1 MTLSLTYSLTHPIKP
16 TITPSVKKSIPT
28 LVLLAIILVLSG
40 CVGKAI
46 DGAINRATLS
56 AKNFVENAFPGID
69 VDNIDGFDDLA
80 ANDPCLQGDAVFN
93 NDLCRGAT
101 NKKTYDGLRE
111 ARCVNDNDPDL
122 CGATVTRICDVDFEH
137 SLCRGVP
144 LYDNRLQAQVDRLE
158 AARLEVIFADWTG
171 GVTNDAGVVVP
182 LNDRPSNTHTSNQF
196 LSGLPGV
203 LGTFLTTQAVRDSSF
218 STPEKAAE
226 FSVTDSDSSG
236 TLTLGLEQ
244 GRTTDSNGNEIR
256 PAYDIFT
263 GSDAMDG
270 VVFVAGQY
278 TPTGC
283 VRQDCA
289 IHRYYAGLLPSTD
302 LGEPL
307 EEAPT
312 GGTWTGWIQSVG
324 DVVLDSAFAINFTFN
339 PTNDGTI
346 EAYIVDG
353 ANAMRIDGVFDD
365 QGVIT
370 GSTQWGSTGQ
380 NRQVGN
386 PSGGLISPGTLR
398 GLIGKGGAVAAFISE
413 QTGIQS
419 SGTPN
424 ADGYAGGFVAYL
436 TNPLPIETC
445 ITAKTC
451 VDYTHWVTAAGPA
464 TTPTANR
471 FLTGTPTGLTTGGEV
486 NPIVISTTLASG
498 DGPNA
503 LGGEATDGF
512 AIFQAGSTHNA
523 GILSTTRLGAPLSDT
538 FANARWKGLFFDRV
552 GREAIRNSSL
562 TLMVSYNGSAGT
574 ITSERIGNENAYT
587 FTGVVFNNVGIIT
600 GTITRTVV
608 ADTSQNILADT
619 SAGIITGLIGA
630 EGAVAV
636 FHSNANA
643 TTSYVG
649 GFVGVPPEAEAGS

>member
-1 MTLSLTYSLTHPIKP
+1 MTLSLTYSLTPSIKP

-46 DGAINRATLS
+46 EGALNRATDS
-56 AKNFVENAFPGID
+56 ATDAVKKAFPGID
-69 VDNIDGFDDLA
+69 VDNIDGFNDLA
-80 ANDPCLQGDAVFN
+80 ANDPCLQGNAVFN
-93 NDLCRGAT
+93 NDLCNGAT

-122 CGATVTRICDVDFEH
+122 CGATVTRVCVDIDH
-137 SLCRGVP
+137 VLCTDEIYVQRRKAR
-144 LYDNRLQAQVDRLE
+144 DDRLE
-158 AARLEVIFADWTG
+158 ALRLEVVFADWTG

-182 LNDRPSNTHTSNQF
+182 LNDRPSHTHTSNQF
-196 LSGLPGV
+196 LSGLSV
-203 LGTFLTTQAVRDSSF
+203 ALSTVRTTQAVRDSGIS
-218 STPEKAAE
+218 SPEKAEE

-236 TLTLGLEQ
+236 TLTLGLRQ
-244 GRTTDSNGNEIR
+244 ARTTDSNGNEIR

-278 TPTGC
+278 TPTDC

-307 EEAPT
+307 IAAPT

-324 DVVLDSAFAINFTFN
+324 DVVLDSAFAINVTFN
-339 PTNDGTI
+339 TTTDGGTI
-346 EAYIVDG
+346 EAYVVDS
-353 ANAMRIDGVFDD
+353 ANAMRIDGDFDD
-365 QGVIT
+365 QGVLT
-370 GSTQWGSTGQ
+370 GSTQWGNAGQ
-380 NRQVGN
+380 NRQVSN
-386 PSGGLISPGTLR
+386 PNGGLISPGTLR
-398 GLIGKGGAVAAFISE
+398 GLIGQEGLVAAFISE
-413 QTGIQS
+413 KTGIQPA
-419 SGTPN
+419 GTLN
-424 ADGYAGGFVAYL
+424 ADGYAGGFVAYS

-451 VDYTHWVTAAGPA
+451 VDYTHWVTAADPA

-486 NPIVISTTLASG
+486 NPAVSVMTLADR
-498 DGPNA
+498 DGADP
-503 LGGEATDGF
+503 LGGEATNGF
-512 AIFQAGSTHNA
+512 AIFQAGSTHNV

-538 FANARWKGLFFDRV
+538 FANAVWKGLFTER
-552 GREAIRNSSL
+552 IRRDALKTTSL
-562 TLMVSYNGSAGT
+562 TLMVSYSDSAGT
-574 ITSERIGNENAYT
+574 ITSERIGSGNAYT
-587 FTGVVFNNVGIIT
+587 FTNVVFDSFGIIT
-600 GTITRTVV
+600 GTITRTEV
-608 ADTSQNILADT
+608 ADESQ
-619 SAGIITGLIGA
+619 GIVTGLIGA

-649 GFVGVPPEAEAGS
+649 GFGAVPPTPEPES

>member
-1 MTLSLTYSLTHPIKP
+1 MTLSLTYSLTPSITP
-16 TITPSVKKSIPT
+16 TIKKSIPT

-46 DGAINRATLS
+46 DGAINRAGNS
-56 AKNFVENAFPGID
+56 AKNFVQNAFPGID

-93 NDLCRGAT
+93 NDLCKGAT

-144 LYDNRLQAQVDRLE
+144 IYDTRLMQQIERLE

-171 GVTNDAGVVVP
+171 GVTNDAGVAVP

-196 LSGLPGV
+196 LSGLSGV
-203 LGTFLTTQAVRDSSF
+203 LGTVRTTQAVRDSRIS
-218 STPEKAAE
+218 SPEKAEE
-226 FSVTDSDSSG
+226 FSVTDGDSSG
-236 TLTLGLEQ
+236 TLTLGLKQ
-244 GRTTDSNGNEIR
+244 SRTTNSDGTEIR

-263 GSDAMDG
+263 GGNVADG

-283 VRQDCA
+283 NGQTCA

-307 EEAPT
+307 TEAPT
-312 GGTWTGWIQSVG
+312 EGTWTGWIQSVG
-324 DVVLDSAFAINFTFN
+324 DVVLDSAFAINVTFN

-353 ANAMRIDGVFDD
+353 ATVMNIDGDFDD

-370 GSTQWGSTGQ
+370 GSTVWGNTAPNNGVTDADTFL
-380 NRQVGN
+380 R
-386 PSGGLISPGTLR
+386 SPGTLR
-398 GLIGKGGAVAAFISE
+398 GLIGQGGAVAAFISE
-413 QTGIQS
+413 KTGIQPA
-419 SGTPN
+419 GRTN
-424 ADGYAGGFVAYL
+424 AAGYAGGFVAYL

-451 VDYTHWVTAAGPA
+451 VDYAHWAEVTAGNPT

-471 FLTGTPTGLTTGGEV
+471 FLTGTPTGLTTGERNPVV
-486 NPIVISTTLASG
+486 NVMTLAG
-498 DGPNA
+498 GVGPGA

-512 AIFQAGSTHNA
+512 AIFRAGSDHNA
-523 GILSTTRLGAPLSDT
+523 GILSTTRLGAPLDEIATAEWNGS
-538 FANARWKGLFFDRV
+538 FFVRV
-552 GREAIRNSSL
+552 GRSDIANTTLR
-562 TLMVSYNGSAGT
+562 LMVSYDGSAGT
-574 ITSERIGNENAYT
+574 ITSASIGSGGAYT
-587 FTGVVFNNVGIIT
+587 FTGVGFNDVGIIT
-600 GTITRTVV
+600 GTITRT
-608 ADTSQNILADT
+608 ADSG
-619 SAGIITGLIGA
+619 AGIVSGLIGSD
-630 EGAVAV
+630 GAVAV
-636 FHSNANA
+636 FHSNADA
-643 TTSYVG
+643 TASYVG
-649 GFVGVPPEAEAGS
+649 GFVAVPPAPAPQSGS

>member
-1 MTLSLTYSLTHPIKP
+1 MTLSLTHSLTLPI
-16 TITPSVKKSIPT
+16 KKSIPT

-46 DGAINRATLS
+46 EGALNRATDS
-56 AKNFVENAFPGID
+56 ATAAVKKAFPGID
-69 VDNIDGFDDLA
+69 VDNIDGFNDLA

-93 NDLCRGAT
+93 NPLCTGASNE

-111 ARCVNDNDPDL
+111 ARCVIDNDAVL
-122 CGATVTRICDVDFEH
+122 CADTITRVCVDIDH
-137 SLCRGVP
+137 ALCTDPIYVQRRKVR
-144 LYDNRLQAQVDRLE
+144 DDRLE

-171 GVTNDAGVVVP
+171 GVTNDAGVAVP
-182 LNDRPSNTHTSNQF
+182 LNPRPSNTHTGNQF
-196 LSGLPGV
+196 LSGLSV
-203 LGTFLTTQAVRDSSF
+203 ALGAVRTTQAVQSSNL
-218 STPEKAAE
+218 PAVDKAAE
-226 FSVTDSDSSG
+226 FSVTDSNSSG

-244 GRTTDSNGNEIR
+244 ARTTNSDNSELR

-312 GGTWTGWIQSVG
+312 AGTWTGWIQSVG
-324 DVVLDSAFAINFTFN
+324 DVVLNSAFAINVTFN

-398 GLIGKGGAVAAFISE
+398 GLIGSGGAVAAFISE

-419 SGTPN
+419 SGTPS

-451 VDYTHWVTAAGPA
+451 VDYAHWVTAATPA

-471 FLTGTPTGLTTGGEV
+471 FLTGTPTGLTTGAEV
-486 NPIVISTTLASG
+486 RPIVQSTTLADS
-498 DGPNA
+498 DGPNP

-523 GILSTTRLGAPLSDT
+523 GILSTTRLGAPLAET
-538 FANARWKGLFFDRV
+538 TTNAVWKGLFSDRV
-552 GREAIRNSSL
+552 GRDARNSSSL
-562 TLMVSYNGSAGT
+562 TLMVSYAGSAGT
-574 ITSERIGNENAYT
+574 ITSAFIGRNDAYT
-587 FTGVVFNNVGIIT
+587 FTNVGFDSFGIIT
-600 GTITRTVV
+600 GVITRKEDSGTGTV
-608 ADTSQNILADT
+608 
-619 SAGIITGLIGA
+619 TGLIGA

-636 FHSNANA
+636 FHSDTD
-643 TTSYVG
+643 TTTESYVG
-649 GFVGVPPEAEAGS
+649 GFVAVPPAPAPQSGS

>member
-1 MTLSLTYSLTHPIKP
+1 MALS
-16 TITPSVKKSIPT
+16 SV
-28 LVLLAIILVLSG
+28 
-40 CVGKAI
+40 
-46 DGAINRATLS
+46 R
-56 AKNFVENAFPGID
+56 
-69 VDNIDGFDDLA
+69 
-80 ANDPCLQGDAVFN
+80 
-93 NDLCRGAT
+93 
-101 NKKTYDGLRE
+101 
-111 ARCVNDNDPDL
+111 
-122 CGATVTRICDVDFEH
+122 
-137 SLCRGVP
+137 
-144 LYDNRLQAQVDRLE
+144 
-158 AARLEVIFADWTG
+158 
-171 GVTNDAGVVVP
+171 
-182 LNDRPSNTHTSNQF
+182 
-196 LSGLPGV
+196 
-203 LGTFLTTQAVRDSSF
+203 TTQAVRDSGLS
-218 STPEKAAE
+218 SPEKAEE

-236 TLTLGLEQ
+236 TLTLALKQ
-244 GRTTDSNGNEIR
+244 SRTTDSNGNEIR

-370 GSTQWGSTGQ
+370 GSTQWGNAGQ
-380 NRQVGN
+380 NRQVSN
-386 PSGGLISPGTLR
+386 PNGGLISPGTLR
-398 GLIGKGGAVAAFISE
+398 GLIGQGGAVAAFISE
-413 QTGIQS
+413 QTGIQP
-419 SGTPN
+419 SGTPS

-451 VDYTHWVTAAGPA
+451 VDYTHWVTAADPA
-464 TTPTANR
+464 DEPTANK
-471 FLTGTPTGLTTGGEV
+471 FLRGTPTGLTTGREV
-486 NPIVISTTLASG
+486 RPIVQLTTLANDVNGTS
-498 DGPNA
+498 

-512 AIFQAGSTHNA
+512 AIFQAGSTHNV

-538 FANARWKGLFFDRV
+538 FANAVWKGLFFDRV
-552 GREAIRNSSL
+552 GRNALRNSSL
-562 TLMVSYNGSAGT
+562 TLMVSYSGSAGT

-587 FTGVVFNNVGIIT
+587 FTDVGFDSFGIIT

-636 FHSNANA
+636 FHSNASA

-649 GFVGVPPEAEAGS
+649 GFVAVPPAPAPQSGS